1 MEKVSGEVGRARA
14 EIPIAEKLVRRSERS
29 EKERRKSRVDEL
41 VVSIKEKEREE
52 RHAHVYREDAKRLM
66 RPIDRSTDRL
76 PPSSRLV
83 LLSFLSSFSRLIP

>member
-29 EKERRKSRVDEL
+29 EKERRKARVDEL

-52 RHAHVYREDAKRLM
+52 TNV
-66 RPIDRSTDRL
+66 
-76 PPSSRLV
+76 
-83 LLSFLSSFSRLIP
+83 